1 MYEYTMEGVKLAEVD
16 EGKDIGMTVQKSM
29 KPSKHCKK
37 AAGTASAVLR
47 QLAKNF
53 HYRDKN
59 TLKKLYVQYVRPHLE
74 FASPAWSPWL
84 QEDKEKLER
93 VQMKAIGMISGLT
106 SRSYEEKCKE
116 IGLETLEARRERQD
130 LLEAYKIIHGKNQ
143 LDGEKM
149 LTRATERAGVVSR
162 TALDPWKLEIPRSR
176 LETRKNTF
184 AARVPKKWNRLPTN
198 IKASEN
204 LLMFKNALKRY
215 SSGT

>member
-29 KPSKHCKK
+29 KPSTHCKK

-59 TLKKLYVQYVRPHLE
+59 TLKKLFVQYVRPHLE

-130 LLEAYKIIHGKNQ
+130 LLEAYKIIQ

-184 AARVPKKWNRLPTN
+184 AARVPEKWNRLPTN

-204 LLMFKNALKRY
+204 LLMFKNA

>member
-1 MYEYTMEGVKLAEVD
+1 M
-16 EGKDIGMTVQKSM
+16 
-29 KPSKHCKK
+29 
-37 AAGTASAVLR
+37 
-47 QLAKNF
+47 
-53 HYRDKN
+53 
-59 TLKKLYVQYVRPHLE
+59 E

-130 LLEAYKIIHGKNQ
+130 LLEAYKIIQ

-162 TALDPWKLEIPRSR
+162 TALDPWKLEIPRDLKLGKILSPPEC
-176 LETRKNTF
+176 LKN
-184 AARVPKKWNRLPTN
+184 
-198 IKASEN
+198 
-204 LLMFKNALKRY
+204 
-215 SSGT
+215 GTDYLQISKPQRTY